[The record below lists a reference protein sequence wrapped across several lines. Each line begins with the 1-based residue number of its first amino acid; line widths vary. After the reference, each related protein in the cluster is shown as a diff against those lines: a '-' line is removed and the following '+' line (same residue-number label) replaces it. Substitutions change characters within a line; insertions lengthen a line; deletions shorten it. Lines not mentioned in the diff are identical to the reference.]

1 MPSSK
6 TSSSPRCDAFVAPIR
21 SFDVHCYFDAVGCPQ
36 LSSFTFLPHTC
47 RLTTRQKDEKEV
59 RFAEKLRQAIQQE
72 FPELAV
78 YKMHHSPIGP
88 HPLAM
93 FEVDVESPAQF
104 GALIPWLA
112 IRHGPL
118 SILLHP
124 NTGDAR
130 ADHTLHATWIGER
143 LSLDLTIFD
152 RLDEIAVKLARV
164 GEARDVEKTT

>member
-6 TSSSPRCDAFVAPIR
+6 TSSSPRCDAFIAPIR

-112 IRHGPL
+112 IRHGPSASC
-118 SILLHP
+118 SIRTREMLGRITRSTQLGLGRGSP
-124 NTGDAR
+124 L
-130 ADHTLHATWIGER
+130 TLQYSIGWM
-143 LSLDLTIFD
+143 
-152 RLDEIAVKLARV
+152 K
-164 GEARDVEKTT
+164 